1 LQRKH
6 STYSKLPEEL
16 LTKVEIER
24 MTEAART
31 PRNRA
36 FVSVLYES
44 GLRIGEMLSLKIKN
58 VQLEEHGTILTVNG
72 KNGIRRVRITSSF
85 QKLANWMKIHPFRE
99 DPNSPL
105 WISLRTRNRDK
116 TLKGKTVNALLKD
129 LAKKAGI
136 EKRIYPHLF
145 RHSRAVHLSK
155 YLTEAQ
161 MKELFGWV

>member
-1 LQRKH
+1 MQSIH
-6 STYSKLPEEL
+6 SMYSKLREEF
-16 LTKVEIER
+16 LTEDEIER

-31 PRNRA
+31 PRDRA

-58 VQLEEHGTILTVNG
+58 VHLEEHGTILTVNG
-72 KNGIRRVRITSSF
+72 KNGIRRVRVTSSF
-85 QKLANWMKIHPFRE
+85 QKLANWIKIHPLRE
-99 DPNSPL
+99 DLNATL
-105 WISLRTRNRDK
+105 WISLRTRARDK
-116 TLKGKTVNALLKD
+116 TLKGKTVNTLLKD

-155 YLTEAQ
+155 YLTAAQ
-161 MKELFGWV
+161 MKELFR

>member
-1 LQRKH
+1 MH
-6 STYSKLPEEL
+6 SKLPEEL
-16 LTKVEIER
+16 LTEDEIER

-31 PRNRA
+31 PRDGA

-58 VQLEEHGTILTVNG
+58 VQLEGHVVTLTVNG
-72 KNGIRRVRITSSF
+72 KTGIRRVRVTSSS
-85 QKLANWMKIHPFRE
+85 QKLVNWMKIHPFRE
-99 DPNSPL
+99 DPNAPL
-105 WISLRTRNRDK
+105 WISLGTRNRDD
-116 TLKGKTVNALLKD
+116 TLKGKIVNALLKD

-145 RHSRAVHLSK
+145 RHSRAFHLSK